1 MKMSGYRVEFFE
13 NLLVMSIKC
22 TKILP
27 ENYIKKSILQVVVE
41 K

>member
-1 MKMSGYRVEFFE
+1 MCGYGVEFFE
-13 NLLVMSIKC
+13 KLLVMSIKF

-27 ENYIKKSILQVVVE
+27 ENYIKKFLLHVVVE